1 MFDGGSRC
9 AVHPALKF
17 DEPFRRAG
25 IHDEASRS
33 LSRRK
38 MRVRRNRLFAASVEA
53 ADAMGIVMATRPMPI
68 AGDDILSIIHD
79 DHQKIDA
86 LFADYA
92 DASNDTAKLEVVRR
106 IYLAL
111 LPHAQAEE
119 EIFYPALAAAAGDD
133 DAIEEAIGEHAA
145 AKKTLESILAASPAD
160 PTYNMKVRMLQKEIQ
175 HHVREEETELFAEAR
190 DAGLDLEAL
199 GRRFIE
205 RKAELAPQF
214 EQQLGSISPA

>member
-1 MFDGGSRC
+1 
-9 AVHPALKF
+9 
-17 DEPFRRAG
+17 
-25 IHDEASRS
+25 
-33 LSRRK
+33 
-38 MRVRRNRLFAASVEA
+38 
-53 ADAMGIVMATRPMPI
+53 MATQSMPI

-92 DASNDTAKLEVVRR
+92 RASDDAAKLDVVRQ
-106 IYLAL
+106 IYRTL

-133 DAIEEAIGEHAA
+133 DAIEEAIGERAA

-160 PTYNMKVRMLQKEIQ
+160 PTYNMKVRMLEKEIQ

-199 GRRFIE
+199 GRKFIE
-205 RKAELAPQF
+205 RKAELTPLV
-214 EQQLGSISPA
+214 EQQLGGASAV

>member
-1 MFDGGSRC
+1 
-9 AVHPALKF
+9 
-17 DEPFRRAG
+17 
-25 IHDEASRS
+25 
-33 LSRRK
+33 
-38 MRVRRNRLFAASVEA
+38 
-53 ADAMGIVMATRPMPI
+53 MATQSMPI

-92 DASNDTAKLEVVRR
+92 KASDDAAKLDIVRQVYR
-106 IYLAL
+106 AL

-119 EIFYPALAAAAGDD
+119 EIFYPALADASSP
-133 DAIEEAIGEHAA
+133 DAIEEAFGEHAA

-160 PTYNMKVRMLQKEIQ
+160 PTYNMKVRMLEKEIQ

-199 GRRFIE
+199 GRKFVE
-205 RKAELAPQF
+205 RKAELTPLV
-214 EQQLGSISPA
+214 EQQLGGASAV

>member
-1 MFDGGSRC
+1 
-9 AVHPALKF
+9 
-17 DEPFRRAG
+17 
-25 IHDEASRS
+25 
-33 LSRRK
+33 

-79 DHQKIDA
+79 DHQTIDG

-92 DASNDTAKLEVVRR
+92 EAPDDRTKLAVVRR

-119 EIFYPALAAAAGDD
+119 EIFYPLLAAANGDD
-133 DAIEEAIGEHAA
+133 DAIAEAFGDHAA
-145 AKKTLESILAASPAD
+145 ARKTLESILAASPED
-160 PTYNMKVRMLQKEIQ
+160 STYNMKVRMLQKEIQ

-205 RKAELAPQF
+205 RKAELTPAFERQF
-214 EQQLGSISPA
+214 GSIGPA